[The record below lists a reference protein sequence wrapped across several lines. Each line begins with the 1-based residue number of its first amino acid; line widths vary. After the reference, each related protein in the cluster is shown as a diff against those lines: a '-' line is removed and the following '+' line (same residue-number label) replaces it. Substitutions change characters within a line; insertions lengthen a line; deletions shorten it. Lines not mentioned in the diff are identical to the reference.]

1 MTSANF
7 LRYAGWAAM
16 LSAMTS
22 LLTVITGILMFT
34 VSPFFGGFSDVF
46 SVLTV
51 GFMIP
56 VAPALHFLLRSQA
69 PVLSLAAAVIGIL
82 SMVLYGILLAL
93 LVARVLT
100 YEQVSLTNII
110 ASGGIGIWLLLA
122 NYAAVRGKVF
132 PRGLAWTGLITGGGF
147 LVLVLGFAIYPIWAV
162 WLGRWLLAMPH
173 REFQGGDLAREKSLD
188 VLSR

>member
-56 VAPALHFLLRSQA
+56 VALALHFLLRSQA
-69 PVLSLAAAVIGIL
+69 PTLSLAAAVIGVL
-82 SMVLYGILLAL
+82 SMLLIGMLKAL
-93 LVARVLT
+93 LVASALT
-100 YEQVSLTNII
+100 YGQISLADI
-110 ASGGIGIWLLLA
+110 ATSAGIGVWLLLA
-122 NYAAVRGKVF
+122 NYAALRGKVF
-132 PRGLAWTGLITGGGF
+132 PRGLAWAGLIAGGGF
-147 LVLVLGFAIYPIWAV
+147 LVIVLGFLIYPVWAIW
-162 WLGRWLLAMPH
+162 LRHWLLAK
-173 REFQGGDLAREKSLD
+173 RYGEFQVARLG
-188 VLSR
+188 